1 MRLVFSGLS
10 ISQIL
15 VLKLDNSDFINK
27 TLDFSTCRLVA
38 QELFLS
44 YVLKVVINWK
54 KQMSTVAVLGGGIA
68 GLSSAYFLS
77 RLPLT
82 NISKVESFNFTDRC
96 TTVYK
101 FDS

>member
-27 TLDFSTCRLVA
+27 TLDFSTCIA